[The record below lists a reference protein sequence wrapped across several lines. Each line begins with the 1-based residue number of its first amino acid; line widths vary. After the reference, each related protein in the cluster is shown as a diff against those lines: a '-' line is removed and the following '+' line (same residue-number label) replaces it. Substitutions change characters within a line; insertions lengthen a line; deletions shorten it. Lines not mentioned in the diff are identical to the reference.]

1 MWKQFPS
8 QSENNRLSTKT
19 QNRQRLKKGSL
30 FRRLVASTLAI
41 AGATQLAPYVAL
53 AQLLTPAGTDIKNR
67 ATGTYTDP
75 NNPGTPLPVTSN
87 EVTVTVQKV
96 AGITVKPTDE
106 GVVDTNGGSVN
117 LNDPMQYKFLVT
129 NTGNYNSDIFIPA
142 LNNILA
148 TNLNKTGVSLLIVDA
163 SGTPVA
169 GTINGVAVPA
179 NTPFSPANA
188 TTPTTVNN
196 IPPGGSVKVI
206 VNGTVTASVSGTPV
220 AVQLGDTGGNNND
233 PATTQNQPDTG
244 TGSDGAA
251 NNNDIRTLNPSG
263 AAPVNGEREA
273 AASQQVTVG
282 VQIQPLALATI
293 LKKRDVYTPNT
304 PATTDDTITYRL
316 DMRVEGSIGNPNFVP
331 APLAGTNISVDG
343 ATVSRILVS
352 DVIPASTVY
361 VANSATAPAGW
372 TVVYSTTTIV
382 DGNTNALNA
391 LWTTTQ
397 PAASSVKRVGYI
409 YTGTLNA
416 NSTTATDANGFRFTV
431 VTSGLPA
438 GGGTVAN
445 IAQIFGTTSGVTN
458 SPIVYDESGDQNPN
472 NFSGNTPPSNNPN
485 GTEWL
490 PATDPTGAASG
501 VVANPTNPAQGV
513 DSSNDNTGKNPSD
526 TGGTGTLAFGGEANV
541 ISIGPST
548 SILNGPNAASGAVGP
563 TNNNDD
569 FTNLSTGLTATNA
582 VPGSGFDPN
591 AVTFNN
597 TFQNTGNGNLDRVT
611 LLPLAPADPR
621 VPANLGSPRAN
632 TDIPTGTTV
641 RLQGTV
647 PADPALGIPQRAA
660 AQTFDVTYTY
670 DSATGLYTIT
680 AGTPPNLFGIKPGE
694 QSNYTTTVD
703 IPAAVANQALSAD
716 RFNNTSDADRAGFSV
731 PIVAFSEDG
740 KNVGAPSTP
749 SGTGSAARPSFNYNP
764 ALTATDPAQED
775 PIYNITID
783 RVYTGFVRLLKKSQ
797 VLKGSG
803 PDIQAAAPDFFDT
816 TRTNLTTT
824 AKQGAPGNII
834 RYVIEYVNF
843 STPASAGSSGNG
855 TLTAGNL
862 VVCDDGA
869 NATSFNN
876 NWSTTTLHALG
887 TAALSGS
894 TVIFYNGG
902 DCGTNI
908 ATGQIA
914 TTTGTGASVS
924 SDPAAATVISRYVNN
939 VGTLAPAV
947 NPSTAQGQLEFRR
960 LVK

>member
-1 MWKQFPS
+1 MWHQFKS
-8 QSENNRLSTKT
+8 QSDNHSPESKKLNK
-19 QNRQRLKKGSL
+19 QRLKKGSI
-30 FRRLVASTLAI
+30 FRRLVATTLAF
-41 AGATQLAPYVAL
+41 AGATQLAPYLAL

-75 NNPGTPLPVTSN
+75 NNPNTPLPVTSN

-117 LNDPMQYKFLVT
+117 LNDPMQYKFLVN
-129 NTGNYNSDIFIPA
+129 NTGNYNTDIFIPA
-142 LNNILA
+142 LNDILA
-148 TNLNKTGVSLLIVDA
+148 TNLNKTSVSLLIVDA
-163 SGTPVA
+163 TGTPVA
-169 GTINGVAVPA
+169 GTINGVAVAA

-188 TTPTTVNN
+188 TTTTTVNN
-196 IPPGGSVKVI
+196 IPPGGGVKVI

-220 AVQLGDTGGNNND
+220 AVQLGDTGTNNND
-233 PATTQNQPDTG
+233 PTTTQNQPDTG

-251 NNNDIRTLNPSG
+251 NANDIRTLNPTG
-263 AAPVNGEREA
+263 AVNPPVNGEREA

-316 DMRVEGSIGNPNFVP
+316 DMRVDGSIGNPNFVP
-331 APLAGTNISVDG
+331 APLAGTDISVDG
-343 ATVSRILVS
+343 ATVNRILVS
-352 DVIPASTVY
+352 DAIPASTVY

-372 TVVYSTTTIV
+372 TVVYSTTTIT
-382 DGNTNALNA
+382 DNNTNALNA

-397 PAASSVKRVGYI
+397 PAASQVKRVGYI

-416 NSTTATDANGFRFTV
+416 NSSTATDANGFRFTV

-445 IAQIFGTTSGVTN
+445 IAQIFGTTSGVAN

-472 NFSGNTPPSNNPN
+472 NFSGNTPPNNNPN
-485 GTEWL
+485 GTLWS
-490 PATDPTGAASG
+490 PATDPTGGASG
-501 VVANPTNPAQGV
+501 VANPTTQGT
-513 DSSNDNTGKNPSD
+513 DSGNDNSGKNPAD
-526 TGGTGTLAFGGEANV
+526 TGGTGTLAFGGEDNI

-548 SILNGPNAASGAVGP
+548 SILNGPNASAGAVGP

-569 FTNLSTGLTATNA
+569 FTNLSTGLTAANA
-582 VPGSGFDPN
+582 VPGSAFDPN
-591 AVTFNN
+591 LITFNN

-621 VPANLGSPRAN
+621 VPANPGSPRQN
-632 TDIPTGTTV
+632 TDIPNGTTV

-647 PADPALGIPQRAA
+647 PADPALGIPQRATP
-660 AQTFDVTYTY
+660 QTFDVTYTY
-670 DSATGLYTIT
+670 DSATGIYDIT
-680 AGTPPNLFGIKPGE
+680 AGTAPNLFGIKPGE
-694 QSNYTTTVD
+694 QINYTTAVD
-703 IPAAVANQALSAD
+703 IPAVAANQALSAD
-716 RFNNTSDADRAGFSV
+716 RFSATNDADRAGFSI

-740 KNVGAPSTP
+740 KNVGAPGP
-749 SGTGSAARPSFNYNP
+749 VSGSGVATRPSFNYDP
-764 ALTATDPAQED
+764 TKSAVDPAQED

-797 VLKGSG
+797 VIKGTG
-803 PDIQAAAPDFFDT
+803 PDVPGPSAVLDT
-816 TRTNLTTT
+816 TSKL
-824 AKQGAPGNII
+824 GAPGNII

-843 STPASAGSSGNG
+843 STPATPGSSGNG

-869 NATSFNN
+869 NATAPFNN

-887 TAALSGS
+887 TTALSGS
-894 TVIFYNGG
+894 TVTFHNGG
-902 DCGTNI
+902 DCGANI

-914 TTTGTGASVS
+914 TATGTGASVS

-939 VGTLAPAV
+939 IGTLVPAV